1 MLKKYRYIAK
11 GMDGRNIKGFVEA
24 ASEENALQILRR
36 REMVVI
42 KLSEVKESPLTDI
55 LNFFRKVSQNDIV
68 NFTRQLSTMI
78 GAGLPLVDSLRSL
91 QEQSKPSLAKVI
103 ARVLDDIKGGT
114 TLYNALGKHPQCF
127 SGVYLALVKSG
138 ETAGML
144 DKVLDKLADTL
155 EKQRNFTARVKSAMI
170 YPIIVVSAMIVVA
183 FLMMVLVIPNL
194 MGIYKEMGA
203 ELPLPTVILMGVA
216 DFFAKYW
223 WLMIIVFF
231 GAGWFFLSWKKTP
244 GGRRKFDAFLLKI
257 PLVGKLLTKVIL
269 TNITRILAMLVGTGV
284 SIIDSLNIVSKTA
297 GNVVFEKA
305 IEASARK
312 VEKGVPLAVCFADF
326 EFIPPI
332 VSQMIAVGEETGKLD
347 EVLERMA
354 AHFEDESDIAL
365 KGLTAAI
372 EPIMIVI
379 LGVGVGFLVIS
390 VLLPIYN
397 LTSQF

>member
-1 MLKKYRYIAK
+1 M
-11 GMDGRNIKGFVEA
+11 EA
-24 ASEENALQILRR
+24 VSEENALQILRR

-55 LNFFRKVSQNDIV
+55 LSFFQKVSQNDIV
-68 NFTRQLSTMI
+68 NFTRQLSTMV

-114 TLYNALGKHPQCF
+114 TLYNALGRHPQCF

-144 DKVLDKLADTL
+144 DEVLDKLAGTL

-170 YPIIVVSAMIVVA
+170 YPAIVISAMVVVG
-183 FLMMVLVIPNL
+183 FLMMALVIPNL
-194 MGIYKEMGA
+194 MSIYKEMGA
-203 ELPLPTVILMGVA
+203 ELPLPTVILMGIA
-216 DFFAKYW
+216 DFFAKFW
-223 WLMIIVFF
+223 WLVIIIFF
-231 GAGWFFLSWKKTP
+231 GGGWFFLSWKKTP
-244 GGRRKFDAFLLKI
+244 DGRRRFDAFLLKI
-257 PLVGKLLTKVIL
+257 PLIGKLLTKVIL
-269 TNITRILAMLVGTGV
+269 TNVTRILAMLVGTGV
-284 SIIDSLNIVSKTA
+284 SIIESLNIVGKTA

-305 IEASARK
+305 IEASAKK

>member
-1 MLKKYRYIAK
+1 
-11 GMDGRNIKGFVEA
+11 MDGKNIKGFVEA
-24 ASEENALQILRR
+24 AGEENALAILRR

-55 LNFFRKVSQNDIV
+55 LSFFRKVSQNDIV
-68 NFTRQLSTMI
+68 NFTRQLSTMV

-114 TLYNALGKHPQCF
+114 TLYNALGRHPQCF

-144 DKVLDKLADTL
+144 DEVLDKLAGTL

-170 YPIIVVSAMIVVA
+170 YPAIVISAMVVVG
-183 FLMMVLVIPNL
+183 FLMMALVIPNL
-194 MGIYKEMGA
+194 MSIYKEMGA
-203 ELPLPTVILMGVA
+203 ELPLPTVILMGIA
-216 DFFAKYW
+216 DFFAKFW
-223 WLMIIVFF
+223 WLVIIIFF
-231 GAGWFFLSWKKTP
+231 GGGWFFLSWKKTP
-244 GGRRKFDAFLLKI
+244 DGRRRFDAFLLKI
-257 PLVGKLLTKVIL
+257 PLIGKLLTKVIL
-269 TNITRILAMLVGTGV
+269 TNVTRILAMLVGTGV
-284 SIIDSLNIVSKTA
+284 SIIESLNIVGKTA

-305 IEASARK
+305 IEASAKK